1 MKRNRFFEKTYFL
14 TLILF
19 LLLLNACVFSL
30 ALYTHNRSYES
41 AQQVCRSEQ
50 LVIIKAFERDF
61 EISGDAASL
70 AFSYENFYSKEGLF
84 LQFAENGSVLQTNSP
99 GDVSIPEAGTHCTA
113 EIEGKKHLL
122 ISETMCDGAF
132 VLTFAKDI
140 SYLDEDLRQLS
151 ISFGLVS
158 GLASAVL
165 ALCLYIVLRKLYKP
179 LRKLRETTKAISMG
193 DFSARADDRGK
204 DEFAELAKDFNAMSD
219 TINGQMEEL
228 KTTAQQKQTMLDN
241 LGHEMRTPLTSIYGS
256 AEYAFRHGQ
265 SEEERMQTLLDIMSE
280 SKRLQKISKVLLD
293 SAFIRENG
301 ISAGKISTGGLLVKI
316 RDIFVLR
323 AAEKHVEICIE
334 GENFVFDGDETLI
347 EILISNLTE
356 NAVRACR
363 EGGKVVLGAE
373 ISEDAKTLYIR
384 DNGIGMTEEQILHIT
399 EPFYRTD
406 KARSRKEGGTGLGL
420 ALCKRIVD
428 AHGAQLAFVSKP
440 GVGTTTYVR
449 LP

>member
-19 LLLLNACVFSL
+19 LLLLNVCVFSL

-70 AFSYENFYSKEGLF
+70 AFSYESFYSKEGLF
-84 LQFAENGSVLQTNSP
+84 LQFAENGSVLQTNIP

-132 VLTFAKDI
+132 VLTSAKDI

-420 ALCKRIVD
+420 ALCKRITD

-440 GVGTTTYVR
+440 GVGTTAYVR

>member
-1 MKRNRFFEKTYFL
+1 MKRSRFFEKSYFI
-14 TLILF
+14 TLVLF
-19 LLLLNACVFSL
+19 LVLLNACVFSL

-41 AQQVCRSEQ
+41 AEQVCRSEQ
-50 LVIIKAFERDF
+50 LVIIEAFERDF
-61 EISGDAASL
+61 EISGEADTL
-70 AFSYENFYSKEGLF
+70 ALSYVTFYSKEGIY
-84 LQFAENGSVLQTNSP
+84 LQFAEGENVLQS
-99 GDVSIPEAGTHCTA
+99 DIPEGYEIPRAGTHITA
-113 EIEGKKHLL
+113 EIDGKKHLF
-122 ISETMCDGAF
+122 ITETMCDDAF
-132 VLTFAKDI
+132 TLAYAKDI
-140 SYLDEDLRQLS
+140 SYLDEELKQLS
-151 ISFGLVS
+151 ISFMLVS
-158 GLASAVL
+158 GLASVVL
-165 ALCLYIVLRKLYKP
+165 ALALYFILRKLYSP
-179 LRKLRETTKAISMG
+179 LQKLRDATKAISQG
-193 DFSARADDRGK
+193 DFSVRADDRGN

-301 ISAGKISTGGLLVKI
+301 ISAGKISAYSLLVKI
-316 RDIFVLR
+316 HDIFVLR
-323 AAEKHVEICIE
+323 AAEKHVKICVE

-356 NAVRACR
+356 NAIRACR
-363 EGGKVVLGAE
+363 ENGEVVLGTE
-373 ISEDAKTLYIR
+373 IINGVKTLYVR
-384 DNGIGMTEEQILHIT
+384 DNGIGMTKEQIEHIT

-420 ALCKRIVD
+420 ALCKRIAD
-428 AHGAQLAFVSKP
+428 AHGAVLAFESEVS
-440 GVGTTTYVR
+440 VGTTAYVR
-449 LP
+449 LL

>member
-1 MKRNRFFEKTYFL
+1 
-14 TLILF
+14 
-19 LLLLNACVFSL
+19 
-30 ALYTHNRSYES
+30 
-41 AQQVCRSEQ
+41 
-50 LVIIKAFERDF
+50 
-61 EISGDAASL
+61 
-70 AFSYENFYSKEGLF
+70 
-84 LQFAENGSVLQTNSP
+84 
-99 GDVSIPEAGTHCTA
+99 
-113 EIEGKKHLL
+113 
-122 ISETMCDGAF
+122 
-132 VLTFAKDI
+132 
-140 SYLDEDLRQLS
+140 
-151 ISFGLVS
+151 
-158 GLASAVL
+158 
-165 ALCLYIVLRKLYKP
+165 
-179 LRKLRETTKAISMG
+179 
-193 DFSARADDRGK
+193 
-204 DEFAELAKDFNAMSD
+204 
-219 TINGQMEEL
+219 
-228 KTTAQQKQTMLDN
+228 
-241 LGHEMRTPLTSIYGS
+241 
-256 AEYAFRHGQ
+256 
-265 SEEERMQTLLDIMSE
+265 MQTLLDIMSE

-420 ALCKRIVD
+420 ALCKRIAD
-428 AHGAQLAFVSKP
+428 AHGAQLAFVSEP
-440 GVGTTTYVR
+440 GIGTTAYVR